1 MYLDTNMGFVEEMGK
16 VRASNIARFLSY
28 LYM

>member
-1 MYLDTNMGFVEEMGK
+1 MYLVTNMGLVLEMGK
-16 VRASNIARFLSY
+16 VRANNIARFLSY